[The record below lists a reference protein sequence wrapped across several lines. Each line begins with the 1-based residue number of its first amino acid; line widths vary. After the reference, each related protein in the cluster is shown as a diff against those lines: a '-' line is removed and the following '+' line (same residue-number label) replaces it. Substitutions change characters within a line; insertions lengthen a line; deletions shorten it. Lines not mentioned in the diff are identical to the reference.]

1 MVMPTDATIPRPTAM
16 RLDREGEDKF
26 VEKFPKLNVDLIKL
40 PNLVFLVESVEKM
53 CNQDLTKMQAQVGL

>member
-40 PNLVFLVESVEKM
+40 PNLVFLVESVEK
-53 CNQDLTKMQAQVGL
+53 CVHSTYRL